1 MKKTIFLIFISLLL
15 LPCFAERK
23 TRVDSYGHQ
32 QVKII
37 WNTNYTLGP
46 DDTNWAKDSWGSGWT
61 KALRYDFII
70 NPKNTA
76 NNISKASITLYTNNN
91 AGYYDYTYAV
101 IVHVG
106 KDGLFELVSRTD
118 YYDFAYNQAKI
129 EFDTWVN
136 AFEYFV
142 SF

>member
-37 WNTNYTLGP
+37 WNTN
-46 DDTNWAKDSWGSGWT
+46 D
-61 KALRYDFII
+61 
-70 NPKNTA
+70 NT
-76 NNISKASITLYTNNN
+76 
-91 AGYYDYTYAV
+91 GYNDYTYAV
-101 IVHVG
+101 TV
-106 KDGLFELVSRTD
+106 
-118 YYDFAYNQAKI
+118 Y
-129 EFDTWVN
+129 
-136 AFEYFV
+136 EYFV